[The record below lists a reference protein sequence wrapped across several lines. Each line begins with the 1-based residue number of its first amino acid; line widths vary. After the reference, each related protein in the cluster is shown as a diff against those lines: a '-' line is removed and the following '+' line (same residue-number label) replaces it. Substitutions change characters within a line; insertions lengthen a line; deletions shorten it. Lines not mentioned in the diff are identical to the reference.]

1 MFSQCSQENI
11 NFPSVQ
17 LEISKS
23 ILGLIIVIE
32 DIISITAIILFT
44 IIMEILLVDY
54 ADHYN
59 QKMIQMQDFTL

>member
-11 NFPSVQ
+11 NFPSVK

-23 ILGLIIVIE
+23 ALGLIVVIE
-32 DIISITAIILFT
+32 DIFTITTIIIFT

-54 ADHYN
+54 AEHYN
-59 QKMIQMQDFTL
+59 KKMI